1 MIKVGITG
9 GIGSGKTTVC
19 KEWEKLGA
27 VVFYADDEAKKLM
40 VTDPAV
46 KQKLTD
52 TFGPETYHSDGSLN
66 KAHLIGEAFKKGRVE
81 ELNRIVHPAV
91 ARAFLDKSE
100 ELKRSGTKLIVKEA
114 ALLLNNG
121 RPPELDIVVIVRSDK
136 NKRLKRVAKRDVVTE
151 AEVDSRI
158 QKQPDFDKMMN
169 LADYTI
175 ENDGMLDELAEK
187 AKRLFDEIMER
198 GYSF

>member
-1 MIKVGITG
+1 
-9 GIGSGKTTVC
+9 
-19 KEWEKLGA
+19 
-27 VVFYADDEAKKLM
+27 
-40 VTDPAV
+40 
-46 KQKLTD
+46 
-52 TFGPETYHSDGSLN
+52 
-66 KAHLIGEAFKKGRVE
+66 
-81 ELNRIVHPAV
+81 
-91 ARAFLDKSE
+91 
-100 ELKRSGTKLIVKEA
+100 
-114 ALLLNNG
+114 
-121 RPPELDIVVIVRSDK
+121 VVIVRSDK